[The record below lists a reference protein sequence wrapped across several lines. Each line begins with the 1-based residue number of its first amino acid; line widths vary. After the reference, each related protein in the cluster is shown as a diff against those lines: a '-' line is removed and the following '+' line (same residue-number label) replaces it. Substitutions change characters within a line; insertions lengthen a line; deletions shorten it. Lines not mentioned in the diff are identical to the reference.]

1 MIICPRC
8 LIEIADRKYHSK
20 ICIEQAEK
28 ITIEVRQDCKECGTD
43 IVEARYRT
51 FCSAKCRAKWHNR
64 NRREYGAE
72 WKRKSR
78 KIAKDLKAIDTD
90 IDVGVK

>member
-20 ICIEQAEK
+20 ICMEK
-28 ITIEVRQDCKECGTD
+28 ITIEVRQDCKECGVD
-43 IVEARYRT
+43 IVQARYRT
-51 FCSAKCRAKWHNR
+51 FCSAKCRVKWHNR

-72 WKRKSR
+72 WKRKTR
-78 KIAKDLKAIDTD
+78 KIAKDPKEKAVAIDTD
-90 IDVGVK
+90 IGRA